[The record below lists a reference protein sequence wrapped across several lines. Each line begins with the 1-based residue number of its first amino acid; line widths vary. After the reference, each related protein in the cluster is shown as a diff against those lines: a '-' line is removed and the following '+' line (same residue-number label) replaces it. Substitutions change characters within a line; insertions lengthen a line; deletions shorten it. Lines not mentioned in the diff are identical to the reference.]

1 MKAFG
6 FLNLNKPQGWTS
18 HDCVAKIR
26 RSLRIKR
33 VGHGGTLD
41 PAATGVL
48 PIAIGRATRL
58 IDYLPTQ
65 KAYRARIRLGVQT
78 ATDDLE
84 GNIVATQSAD
94 SLTLEVVQSQLA
106 RLIGKI
112 DQIPP
117 AYSAIQQNGKRL
129 YDLARQGIAVNVPV
143 RQVEIYDISV
153 LGWHSGQFPE
163 VEVEIACGR
172 GTYIR
177 AIARDLGQI
186 LGVGGTLAALERT
199 ESCGMILR
207 DSLTLEQVKEL
218 KEREKLQLTSPQG
231 ALAHLPQ
238 FILSESD
245 CQRWLRGQAIAIP
258 IAPSKAGETGC
269 ALDGSGQLLGVGIL
283 ARESEPPLLRP
294 KVVLQ

>member
-6 FLNLNKPQGWTS
+6 FLNLNKPRGWTS

-58 IDYLPTQ
+58 IDYLPTR

-84 GNIVATQSAD
+84 GDIVATQSAD
-94 SLTLEVVQSQLA
+94 SLSLEVVQSQLA

-129 YDLARQGIAVNVPV
+129 YDLARQGIAVNAPV

-163 VEVEIACGR
+163 VEVEIACGG

-186 LGVGGTLAALERT
+186 LGVGGTLAVLERT

-218 KEREKLQLTSPQG
+218 QERKKLQLISPQG

-238 FILSESD
+238 FILNESD

-258 IAPSKAGETGC
+258 IAPSEAGETGC
-269 ALDGSGQLLGVGIL
+269 ALDGSGQLLGMGIL
-283 ARESEPPLLRP
+283 DRGSEPPLLRP